1 MMLKMI
7 CLNVPSVDQNIVSK
21 HMLFFCFIFNFTNID
36 DPNNPKNGT
45 KMRNNKKK
53 IKIKIKKIE
62 VL

>member
-7 CLNVPSVDQNIVSK
+7 CLNMPSVDQNIVSK

-53 IKIKIKKIE
+53 KLK
-62 VL
+62 